1 MMNLERLRVLWA
13 VAEHGSVQAAA
24 AALHVS
30 PSAVSQ
36 QIAKLEREVRQP
48 LVEAHGRGVRLTDVA
63 LHLSGRTASLL
74 ESMEVLEAELDGFHR
89 LVTGPVRISAFPTAA
104 RGIAPGLL
112 LALRAA
118 YPELEPSLVEQ
129 EPTESLPL
137 LARGEID
144 VVIAQDW
151 FNAPLVLPAGLV
163 RVELFD
169 DVADVAL
176 PPGHRFAR
184 RRSIRLDDLLDE
196 GWITWTPGSICHE
209 WLLHTYR
216 TMGHE
221 PNIVHTASEHA
232 TQLAL
237 VAAGLG
243 PAVMPRLGR
252 GDVPEGVSIV
262 AVTPTLHRH
271 VFVAWRSA
279 TARRTN
285 TFAVRDA
292 LVALTGP
299 RGVAEQR
306 ATPRLRRSAFDD
318 DRVANRGA

>member
-1 MMNLERLRVLWA
+1 MISLERLRVLRA
-13 VAEHGSVQAAA
+13 VAEHGSVQSAA

-36 QIAKLEREVRQP
+36 QIAKLEREVRHP
-48 LVEAHGRGVRLTDVA
+48 LLEPYGRGVRLTDVA
-63 LHLSGRTASLL
+63 RHLSGRTAELL
-74 ESMEVLEAELDGFHR
+74 ETIEVLEAELDEFHR
-89 LVTGPVRISAFPTAA
+89 VVAGPIRISAFPTAA

-112 LALRAA
+112 LTLRSAHPA
-118 YPELEPSLVEQ
+118 LEPSLVEQ

-137 LARGEID
+137 LARGEVD

-163 RVELFD
+163 RVDLFD

-176 PPGHRFAR
+176 PRSHRLAR
-184 RRSIRLDDLLDE
+184 RRSVRLEDLLGE
-196 GWITWTPGSICHE
+196 GWITWSPGSICHE

-221 PNIVHTASEHA
+221 PNIVHTAAEHA

-262 AVTPTLHRH
+262 EVTPTLHRH

-285 TFAVRDA
+285 TLAVRDA
-292 LVALTGP
+292 LVALTAP
-299 RGVAEQR
+299 RRRR
-306 ATPRLRRSAFDD
+306 AC
-318 DRVANRGA
+318 